1 MTSLSPGRRNIT
13 LDNRTVVNNLGGGA
27 IMKIISVKLK
37 GKEIF
42 SLGDADIYVC

>member
-13 LDNRTVVNNLGGGA
+13 LDNRTVVNNLGRA